1 MRRLL
6 FIVPAAVFALL
17 AALLGFGLTND
28 PSEVPT
34 ALTGLALPVFDLPPL
49 DSATQGLATGDVEPG
64 KVTVINVFASWC
76 VPCRAEHPML
86 LRIADLDGV
95 ALYGIDY
102 KDKPEDARAFLDE
115 LGDPF
120 ARIGADRDGRVGI
133 DLGVYG
139 VPETFFVG
147 PDGKIRY
154 KHIGPIMAEDLEKR
168 ILPLI
173 AQLSE

>member
-1 MRRLL
+1 
-6 FIVPAAVFALL
+6 VFVLL

-34 ALTGLALPVFDLPPL
+34 ALTGRALPDFDLPPL
-49 DSATQGLATGDVEPG
+49 DAATKGLATSDVEPG

-86 LRIADLDGV
+86 QRIAELDGV

-115 LGDPF
+115 FGDPF

-139 VPETFFVG
+139 VPETFFIG

-154 KHIGPIMAEDLEKR
+154 KHIGPIMEEHLEKR

-173 AQLSE
+173 ARLGE